1 MDRRRVFDL
10 GNLVSLRTRTVRSL
24 RSLQFA
30 FELRRRRGERRHD
43 DVADPPA
50 RGAPELKT
58 AEARRGFALRAP
70 RFVRV
75 RHVRGFVRHRFVPV
89 RSRVRRADVPVEARG
104 VRAVPA
110 RHRQETDALQRIHGR
125 REGLVVV
132 VARVVCFVCFAF
144 RRTKGS
150 VSFHR
155 LMERLFCFFFPPLRE
170 GAAGAR
176 RKRPLPPG
184 QPAQL
189 PGVPARLVVAAQ
201 RALGNGV
208 PGKAS
213 RSRSRSRSRRV
224 FHGFGGASIGDVR
237 FEIVVVVRF
246 ESSTHPNG
254 VVVPLL
260 VGRPVVV
267 LALAQSVGERLLPRR
282 HRRQHRRLPC
292 LREARALFSFGKSVG
307 RRRVVRVDAVD
318 AVPFF

>member
-1 MDRRRVFDL
+1 M
-10 GNLVSLRTRTVRSL
+10 
-24 RSLQFA
+24 
-30 FELRRRRGERRHD
+30 
-43 DVADPPA
+43 
-50 RGAPELKT
+50 
-58 AEARRGFALRAP
+58 
-70 RFVRV
+70 
-75 RHVRGFVRHRFVPV
+75 
-89 RSRVRRADVPVEARG
+89 
-104 VRAVPA
+104 RAVPA

-125 REGLVVV
+125 FEGVVV

-170 GAAGAR
+170 GAASAR

-213 RSRSRSRSRRV
+213 RSRSQFHSFV

-237 FEIVVVVRF
+237 ADVVVVRF
-246 ESSTHPNG
+246 EIRSFGGGPNG

>member
-1 MDRRRVFDL
+1 MPREDAALRVEGGDDLRQLEPVARPGRRLGMRLERISNERRRVYVRSCVVFCVSPLGGVSSVFAARRHERTSEDGDRSRTRRLRERRGKDGGDEIETLVETLAETLVKTTLVKTTLVETTLVGGCVRDRLHRLRARQAVHGRDERGVDRRRVFDL

-155 LMERLFCFFFPPLRE
+155 LM
-170 GAAGAR
+170 
-176 RKRPLPPG
+176 
-184 QPAQL
+184 
-189 PGVPARLVVAAQ
+189 
-201 RALGNGV
+201 
-208 PGKAS
+208 
-213 RSRSRSRSRRV
+213 
-224 FHGFGGASIGDVR
+224 
-237 FEIVVVVRF
+237 
-246 ESSTHPNG
+246 
-254 VVVPLL
+254 
-260 VGRPVVV
+260 
-267 LALAQSVGERLLPRR
+267 
-282 HRRQHRRLPC
+282 
-292 LREARALFSFGKSVG
+292 
-307 RRRVVRVDAVD
+307 
-318 AVPFF
+318 

>member
-1 MDRRRVFDL
+1 M
-10 GNLVSLRTRTVRSL
+10 SLRTRTLPVGSLRRL
-24 RSLQFA
+24 RSLQ

-58 AEARRGFALRAP
+58 AEARRGFAFRAP

-75 RHVRGFVRHRFVPV
+75 RRVRGFVRHRFVPV

-125 REGLVVV
+125 FEGVVV

-189 PGVPARLVVAAQ
+189 PGVPARLVVTAQ

-307 RRRVVRVDAVD
+307 RRRVKRVDAVD

>member
-1 MDRRRVFDL
+1 MPREDAALRVEGGDDLRQLEPVARPGRRLGMRLERISNERAYVCSRVVFCVRPLGGVSIVFAARRHERTSEDGDRSRTRRLRERRGKDGGDEIKTRGSIKTLVKTLAETLAKTLVKTLVKTTLVKTTLVKTTLVETTLVGGCVRDRLHRLRARQAVHGRDERGVDRRRVFDL

-155 LMERLFCFFFPPLRE
+155 LM
-170 GAAGAR
+170 
-176 RKRPLPPG
+176 
-184 QPAQL
+184 
-189 PGVPARLVVAAQ
+189 
-201 RALGNGV
+201 
-208 PGKAS
+208 
-213 RSRSRSRSRRV
+213 
-224 FHGFGGASIGDVR
+224 
-237 FEIVVVVRF
+237 
-246 ESSTHPNG
+246 
-254 VVVPLL
+254 
-260 VGRPVVV
+260 
-267 LALAQSVGERLLPRR
+267 
-282 HRRQHRRLPC
+282 
-292 LREARALFSFGKSVG
+292 
-307 RRRVVRVDAVD
+307 
-318 AVPFF
+318 